1 MVQFPRIFESSGVPQ
16 SLPMRIVSWSEV
28 LQEPADLVEVWEHDR
43 AIMQENG
50 SKRQIETKR
59 VEVSARWPDGVS
71 RICGRW
77 EEDGLQRRTGVR
89 WLLGKVPEG
98 ADGGW
103 RLGSHLQGAKEGHLQ
118 RRGCCA
124 VGLGTGSSLHAHL
137 PSLSAAAIR
146 GPLD

>member
-1 MVQFPRIFESSGVPQ
+1 MVQLPRVFESSGVPQ
-16 SLPMRIVSWSEV
+16 TLPMGVMSWSEV

-59 VEVSARWPDGVS
+59 VEVSARWPDSVS

-124 VGLGTGSSLHAHL
+124 VGLGTRAHHYTPTKPL
-137 PSLSAAAIR
+137 R
-146 GPLD
+146 CGHQGPLD